1 VTVAPIGKHAIVIGA
16 GMGGLAAAA
25 AVAGHFER
33 VTVVER
39 DLLPLEASPR
49 PGTPQ
54 DNHLHGLF
62 LGGLRA
68 LGELFPG
75 FADDLARAGAV
86 PIRLNLDFREEFP
99 GFDPF
104 FPQRDLGWVFYAM
117 SRPLLELVVRRNLR
131 KRPNIAM
138 RDGCRALHIVASKD
152 GSATGVRLE
161 TKDRT
166 DETLAADLV
175 IDASR
180 RGALSLSFLEET
192 GRPQPEQTNIGIDLT
207 YVTTTF
213 AIPEGSENWK
223 AVITV
228 PEIPASSR
236 TGYLV
241 SMEGNR
247 WIALISERHI
257 EMPSPDPDEFMSRMQ
272 QLRTSTI
279 YDAIKDARRLD
290 GIHRFSIPENSW
302 QHYER
307 LGDLPRGLL
316 PIGDA
321 ICRFNP
327 IYGQGMTV
335 AAQEACILKDLLAK
349 RAGAKDPLAGLGQA
363 FLAGIQP
370 LLTDAWS
377 QSAVPD
383 FAHPQ
388 TRGEPPADLKNSL
401 RFGGGLLRLA
411 GRDPGV
417 HKLMMRVRQLVEPR
431 SALGDP
437 ELVHRVTSQG

>member
-1 VTVAPIGKHAIVIGA
+1 
-16 GMGGLAAAA
+16 MAAAA

-33 VTVVER
+33 VTVLER
-39 DLLPLEASPR
+39 DVLPLDASPR

-54 DNHLHGLF
+54 DNQLHVL
-62 LGGLRA
+62 LTGGQRA

-104 FPQRDLGWVFYAM
+104 FPQRDLGWDLYGM
-117 SRPLLELVVRRNLR
+117 SRPLLELIVRRNAR
-131 KRPNIAM
+131 KLPNIAM

-166 DETLAADLV
+166 DETLPADLV

-180 RGALSLSFLEET
+180 RGALALSFLEAT
-192 GRPQPEQTNIGIDLT
+192 GRPRPAQTEIGVDLSYAT
-207 YVTTTF
+207 ATF
-213 AIPEGSENWK
+213 AIPEGSRNWK
-223 AVITV
+223 AVVTI

-241 SMEGNR
+241 SIEGNR

-257 EMPSPDPDEFMSRMQ
+257 EMPSPDPDEFMGRMQ

-302 QHYER
+302 QHYEQ
-307 LGDLPRGLL
+307 LGDFPRGLL

-335 AAQEACILKDLLAK
+335 AAGEACILRDLLAK
-349 RAGAKDPLAGLGQA
+349 RAGSKDPLAGLGQA

-388 TRGEPPADLKNSL
+388 TRGERPADLDDSL

-411 GRDPGV
+411 GQDATV
-417 HKLMMRVRQLVEPR
+417 HKLMMGVRQLIEPG

-437 ELVHRVTSQG
+437 ELVRRVTSQG